1 MRIDLP
7 QPPRRI
13 LLVKPSAL
21 GDVVHG
27 LPVASLLK
35 RRWPH
40 AHLAWLVSRPFAPL
54 VQTCPAVDETVVFDR
69 NRGASVHVQRAADAD
84 LGRRLR
90 DGRYDLVVDL
100 QGLFRSAW
108 FARRTNAPVRVGFA
122 RPREWATWGYT
133 HRVPEKPGIR
143 HAIERNLDVA
153 EALSCGR
160 SPVEFPVETTPADD
174 AAIDDLLKPLQ
185 NRPFAL
191 LMPGTNW
198 PTKRWPAASF
208 ARLALKLQETQGFST
223 VLAGA
228 DDAASARPAFSDVEH
243 LDAIGRTS
251 VRQLAAMLRRAAI
264 AVTNDSG
271 PMHLAAALGT
281 PVVAAFGPTDPRR
294 TGPWG
299 SAAGGVV
306 RLELPCSACLSRSCT
321 HTSCMRLLPY
331 SALLQRCEAVL
342 AADPGG
348 G

>member
-1 MRIDLP
+1 MRIDFP
-7 QPPRRI
+7 QPRRI

-35 RRWPH
+35 RRWPD
-40 AHLAWLVSRPFAPL
+40 ARLDWLVSRPFAPL
-54 VQTCPAVDETVVFDR
+54 VETCPAVDETVVFDR
-69 NRGASVHVQRAADAD
+69 NRGAPVRVQRAADAD

-133 HRVPEKPGIR
+133 HRVPEKPGFR

-153 EALSCGR
+153 EVLGCGR
-160 SPVEFPVETTPADD
+160 SPVEFRVETTPADG
-174 AAIDDLLKPLQ
+174 AAADNLLKPLE

-198 PTKRWPAASF
+198 PTKRWPASSF
-208 ARLALKLQETQGFST
+208 AGLARKLREKHDLSI

-228 DDAASARPAFSDVEH
+228 DDAASARPAFSGVDH
-243 LDAIGRTS
+243 LDAVGRTS
-251 VRQLAAMLRRAAI
+251 VRELAALLRRAAI

-294 TGPWG
+294 TGPFG
-299 SAAGGVV
+299 SAMTDVV
-306 RLELPCSACLSRSCT
+306 RAGLPCLGCLSRSCA
-321 HTSCMRLLPY
+321 HTSCMHLLPY
-331 SALLQRCEAVL
+331 EALLQRCDAL
-342 AADPGG
+342 LSAGRGG